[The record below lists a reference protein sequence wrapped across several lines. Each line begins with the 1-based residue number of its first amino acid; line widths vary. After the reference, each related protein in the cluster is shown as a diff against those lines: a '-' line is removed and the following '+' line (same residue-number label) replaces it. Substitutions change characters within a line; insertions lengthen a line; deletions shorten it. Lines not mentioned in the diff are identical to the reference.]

1 MDPSLQQLADA
12 FGVAVEYE
20 DWQRRRVEVSEQTV
34 RRVLA
39 GLGVDVDRPAEA
51 LRHAEEQRW
60 RRMIP
65 PTIVAVEGAGITV
78 ELRVPDIGEPVVELR
93 LETGELHTLTAG
105 GGASAGGARDAEIA
119 EVGAGDDTADDED
132 DTETA
137 THSDIVPD
145 DAGVFERASE
155 FEQEQRD
162 GVDPHDDVVAGHH
175 RRLRTLTLPADLPLG
190 YHELRVVAGPDG
202 AEESTS
208 TLAVVPAR
216 VPLPLGLDRA
226 WGWMVQL
233 YAVRSAGSWGLG
245 DYADLAELARWSGRE
260 QGAGLVLVN
269 PLHAFAPV
277 GPVQNSPYYPASRR
291 FSSPL
296 YLRPQLLPEYD
307 AAPAEVRATV
317 DRLANGFEAGG
328 DVNTRIDRD
337 AVWSAKREALEALYG
352 HRVERPEAEQS
363 QGLTDF
369 ATWCALAEEHGP
381 DWHEWPD
388 HLHDPHGASVA
399 GERERLSERVTFHAW
414 LQRCCDEQLADA
426 QRSATDAGMPVG
438 IVHDLAVGVDPGG
451 ADAWALQADLAV
463 GFTVGAPPDALGPQ
477 GQDWRLPPWRPD
489 RLAETGYAPFRDM
502 VRAVL
507 AKGGGLRVDHVLG
520 LFRLW
525 WVPEGASSGEG
536 TYVAYDADAMLGIL
550 ALEAARAGALV
561 VGEDL
566 GTVPDH
572 VRTTLTE
579 YGVFGSAVL
588 WFEKD
593 PDDEVPLPPEQWR
606 ELAMAT
612 VTTHDLPTVAG
623 WWQAEPVRVRAELGL
638 LSRGK
643 DEELAAAAEER
654 TALLR
659 AAVDAGALTPS
670 AAGEPDEETVA
681 LALHEMLVRSPS
693 RVVLAA
699 LGDAIGDVR
708 QPNLPGTT
716 DEYPN
721 WRLPVADGT
730 GRPVPLEELEGDA
743 RVARLARLLDKGVA

>member
-12 FGVAVEYE
+12 FGVATEYE
-20 DWQRRRVEVSEQTV
+20 DWQRQRVEVSENTV

-39 GLGVDVDRPAEA
+39 GLGVDVDRPEEA
-51 LRHAEEQRW
+51 LRRHELERW
-60 RRMIP
+60 RRLIP
-65 PTIVAVEGAGITV
+65 PTIVAVEGATTSV
-78 ELRVPDIGEPVVELR
+78 EVRGPDLGDPVVELT
-93 LETGELHTLTAG
+93 LENGSQRTLSVSIT
-105 GGASAGGARDAEIA
+105 SAPLQPAEPLP
-119 EVGAGDDTADDED
+119 DESD
-132 DTETA
+132 EEPDTETA

-145 DAGVFERASE
+145 SGGVFVRSGGG
-155 FEQEQRD
+155 QRD
-162 GVDPHDDVVAGHH
+162 PRPDTIVAGHH
-175 RRLRTLTLPADLPLG
+175 RRVRTLDLPDDLPLG
-190 YHELRVVAGPDG
+190 YHQLRVVAGPDD
-202 AEESTS
+202 AEDATS
-208 TLAVVPAR
+208 TVAVVPAR
-216 VPLPLGLDRA
+216 APLPTGDDRA

-233 YAVRSAGSWGLG
+233 YAVRSAGSWGIG
-245 DYADLAELARWSGRE
+245 DYADLAELARWSGRD

-296 YLRPQLLPEYD
+296 YLRPELLPEYQ
-307 AAPAEVRATV
+307 AAPADVRARV
-317 DRLANGFEAGG
+317 DELAAAFSPEG
-328 DVNTRIDRD
+328 DAETRIDRD
-337 AVWSAKREALEALYG
+337 AVWAAKKAALEALFP

-381 DWHEWPD
+381 DWHDWPSE
-388 HLHDPHGASVA
+388 LHDPHGKAVA
-399 GERERLSERVTFHAW
+399 RARDLRAERVAFHAW
-414 LQRCCDEQLADA
+414 LQRCCTEQLAAA
-426 QRSATDAGMPVG
+426 QRAAVEAGMRIG

-451 ADAWALQADLAV
+451 PDGWALQDDLAV
-463 GFTVGAPPDALGPQ
+463 GFTIGAPPDALAQQ

-489 RLAETGYAPFRDM
+489 RLAATGYEPFRDM

-507 AKGGGLRVDHVLG
+507 SKGGGIRVDHVLG

-525 WVPEGASSGEG
+525 WVPEGAGATEG
-536 TYVAYDADAMLGIL
+536 TYVHYDAEAMLGIL
-550 ALEAARAGALV
+550 SLEAARAGALV

-572 VRTTLTE
+572 VRSALTE
-579 YGVFGSAVL
+579 HGILGSAVL

-593 PDDEVPLPPEQWR
+593 EDDDSPLPPAQWR

-623 WWQAEPVRVRAELGL
+623 WWRDEPVRVRQELGL
-638 LSRGK
+638 LSRSPEK
-643 DEELAAAAEER
+643 ELASSREER
-654 TALLR
+654 DALLK
-659 AAVDAGALTPS
+659 AVADEGLLPVGS
-670 AAGEPDEETVA
+670 EPDEQAVSVA
-681 LALHEMLVRSPS
+681 LHGMLTRSPA

-699 LGDAIGDVR
+699 LGDAVGDVR

-721 WRLPVADGT
+721 WRLPVADES
-730 GRPVPLEELEGDA
+730 GRPVPLEKLEKDP
-743 RVARLARLLDKGVA
+743 RVDRLARTLHEGMTKR